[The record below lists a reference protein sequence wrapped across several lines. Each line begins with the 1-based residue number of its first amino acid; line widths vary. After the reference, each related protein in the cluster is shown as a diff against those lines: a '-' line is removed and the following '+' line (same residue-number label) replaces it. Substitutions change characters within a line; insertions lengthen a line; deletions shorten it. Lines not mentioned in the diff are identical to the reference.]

1 MTLHKQTKQKN
12 NKNLHQRIPFGA
24 VFERGCFM
32 KKTISIIFTL
42 IMLFSF
48 AVSVSAEEFNGA
60 DLFTVD
66 LPENFE
72 QTGTSASNFSFTNEN
87 GDIFAVSYS
96 DNTQEDTVFSP
107 TDMSQKEIEE
117 YTKTLSEESKTVM
130 NDYADEFEMTFLS
143 GKKVKHKNG
152 KTALV
157 CQTKTTIKKGDNTG
171 VFYQTMYEFG
181 CKDYKYTFTYTTSD
195 EDKKSDFKDTFDSI
209 DIFEAETETN
219 LDKLKGYAIAGAV
232 CLLIMVGIIRF
243 IRTPEKRA
251 QGKLK

>member
-1 MTLHKQTKQKN
+1 
-12 NKNLHQRIPFGA
+12 
-24 VFERGCFM
+24 M
-32 KKTISIIFTL
+32 KKVVSIIFVL
-42 IMLFSF
+42 VMLFSF
-48 AVSVSAEEFNGA
+48 SLSANAEEFNGA

-66 LPENFE
+66 LPEDFE
-72 QTGTSASNFSFTNEN
+72 QTGTSVSNFSFTNEN

-130 NDYADEFEMTFLS
+130 KDYADNFEMKFLS
-143 GKKVKHKNG
+143 GEKVKHKNG

-157 CQTKTTIKKGDNTG
+157 CQTETTIKKDKRTG

-195 EDKKSDFKDTFDSI
+195 KDKKDSFGEVFDSI
-209 DIFEAETETN
+209 NIFEAETESN
-219 LDKLKGYAIAGAV
+219 FDKLKGYAIAGAV
-232 CLLIMVGIIRF
+232 CALIMVGIIRF
-243 IRTPEKRA
+243 IRTPEKRV
-251 QGKLK
+251 QGKL